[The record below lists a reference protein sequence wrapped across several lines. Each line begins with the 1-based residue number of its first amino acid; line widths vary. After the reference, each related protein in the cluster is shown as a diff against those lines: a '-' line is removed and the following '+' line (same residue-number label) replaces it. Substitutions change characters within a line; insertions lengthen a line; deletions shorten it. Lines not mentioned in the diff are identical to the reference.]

1 MRFVLN
7 GQAHDLDAA
16 HVEAALSSVA
26 PEPVREFGV
35 RVNGTVYP
43 VKQALAVVLGV
54 PRTDFQ
60 SQTARRHLTSLGF
73 EVLGTPTSRSAPH
86 PVSSLGRAGTAPAA
100 APTVDDP
107 HGWPWEGHV
116 QSLFAAYLHSQGWL
130 VTAMADTATK
140 APGVDLLASKE
151 GRRVGAEV
159 KGFPSVGY
167 ADPRRASE
175 TKKTQPSTQAGHW
188 FSQALMKALMLLDS
202 HPGHESLMVLPDYP
216 RYRDLAQRTRRGRGA
231 AGVHVVFVGADGSA
245 QSETWKP

>member
-7 GQAHDLDAA
+7 GQAHDLDAVQ
-16 HVEAALSSVA
+16 VEAALSGMA

-35 RVNGTVYP
+35 RINGTVYP

-60 SQTARRHLTSLGF
+60 SQTARRHLRSLGF
-73 EVLGTPTSRSAPH
+73 EVLGTPTSRSGSH
-86 PVSSLGRAGTAPAA
+86 PVSSRGQSGTAPAA
-100 APTVDDP
+100 EPAVDDP
-107 HGWPWEGHV
+107 HRWPWEGH
-116 QSLFAAYLHSQGWL
+116 QSLFAAYLHSHGWL

-140 APGVDLLASKE
+140 APGIDVLANKE

-175 TKKTQPSTQAGHW
+175 TKKTPPGTQAGHW
-188 FSQALMKALMLLDS
+188 FSQALMKAVMLLDS
-202 HPGHESLMVLPDYP
+202 HPGQESLMVLPDYP
-216 RYRDLAQRTRRGRGA
+216 RYRDVAQRTRRGRAA

>member
-7 GQAHDLDAA
+7 GQAHDLDASQ
-16 HVEAALSSVA
+16 VEAALSGVA

-60 SQTARRHLTSLGF
+60 SQTARRHLSSLGF

-86 PVSSLGRAGTAPAA
+86 LVSSLGRAGTAQAA
-100 APTVDDP
+100 APAVDDP

-140 APGVDLLASKE
+140 APGVDVLASKE

-159 KGFPSVGY
+159 KGFPKVDTPIRG
-167 ADPRRASE
+167 APRR
-175 TKKTQPSTQAGHW
+175 
-188 FSQALMKALMLLDS
+188 
-202 HPGHESLMVLPDYP
+202 P
-216 RYRDLAQRTRRGRGA
+216 RRRSRARRLGT
-231 AGVHVVFVGADGSA
+231 GSA
-245 QSETWKP
+245 RP

>member
-7 GQAHDLDAA
+7 GQRHDLEAA
-16 HVEAALSSVA
+16 QVEAALSGMA

-35 RVNGTVYP
+35 RINGTVYP

-60 SQTARRHLTSLGF
+60 SQTARRHLSSLGF
-73 EVLGTPTSRSAPH
+73 EVIGTPTSRTEVQPLSE
-86 PVSSLGRAGTAPAA
+86 LGPSRAAPAA
-100 APTVDDP
+100 RPAVGDP

-116 QSLFAAYLHSQGWL
+116 QSLFAAYLHANGWL
-130 VTAMADTATK
+130 VTAMVDTATK
-140 APGVDLLASKE
+140 AHGVDVLASKE

-175 TKKTQPSTQAGHW
+175 TKTTQPSTQAGHW
-188 FSQALMKALMLLDS
+188 FSQALMKAVMLLDS

-216 RYRDLAQRTRRGRGA
+216 RYRDLAQRTRNGRAA
-231 AGVHVVFVGADGSA
+231 AGVHVVFVGADGTG
-245 QSETWKP
+245 QSDSWKP